1 MYTVV
6 LLYIRGR
13 YHYFIVNDLYR
24 KPTDTSLWRVSHNK
38 DLLLLLLFTHVYHSI
53 IVHCMPLYILFTH
66 VHHLNFNLHLVCHA
80 VKQEKLTS

>member
-13 YHYFIVNDLYR
+13 YHYFIVNDFYR

-38 DLLLLLLFTHVYHSI
+38 DFYHSI

-66 VHHLNFNLHLVCHA
+66 VY
-80 VKQEKLTS
+80 S